1 VIAGSARDRASHA
14 PEEAWRARRASAA
27 HEQQQALAGHA
38 LPSDLHRRRPELE
51 GHPGLSGRFLER
63 RGARWRRVALLSHSR
78 AIGDFRCRPGRLPE
92 PGACLWHQIHWK
104 AARDTTRGPV
114 HQAVESFGCRV
125 RILGEMYRRGGV
137 SAGVSPVTRTRASAA
152 SLAGATASD
161 PLAPVPGAAL
171 GAPLSRPAPSIR
183 FSASATSRATT
194 AASWSS
200 APSSR
205 SCRERFRRHLPSAEF
220 ADGPALPEAV
230 GGPSPPPCLGGD
242 GR

>member
-1 VIAGSARDRASHA
+1 LATCGTSQPFACHRRLPVPARSTTRARGMAVASDSLEGSA
-14 PEEAWRARRASAA
+14 
-27 HEQQQALAGHA
+27 GHN
-38 LPSDLHRRRPELE
+38 PRS
-51 GHPGLSGRFLER
+51 GSPGGRFL
-63 RGARWRRVALLSHSR
+63 RGRM
-78 AIGDFRCRPGRLPE
+78 
-92 PGACLWHQIHWK
+92 
-104 AARDTTRGPV
+104 
-114 HQAVESFGCRV
+114 

-152 SLAGATASD
+152 SPAGATASD
-161 PLAPVPGAAL
+161 PPAPVPGVAL
-171 GAPLSRPAPSIR
+171 GAPVSRPAPSIR
-183 FSASATSRATT
+183 SSASATSRATT

-205 SCRERFRRHLPSAEF
+205 SCRERLRRHLPSAEF